1 MTMTNID
8 DLQSRT
14 VDWLRYPLMVLIVIL
29 HTDTA
34 LLWSMPHEGLPETL
48 YYILRTISLVA
59 VPLFFIFSGYWFFRQ
74 PETFTLDTYREKIRK
89 RVRTLL
95 IPYLFWNFFSWA
107 LQLIVVVLLGHAD
120 WIPTEVFYPKNFI
133 DNFIGYGEG
142 HQGMPKAFQLWFLR
156 DLIVVCLISPLLY
169 HLLHSKRPWLLIILA
184 ALYILPYPEQW
195 HPIFK
200 HLPAALLFFSA
211 GAYMGIHKMNIVE
224 TARRV
229 PMWLSFT
236 VPTLLIALHVWLHS
250 TWNPSF
256 IYIEHLFSIVAV
268 VPTIQ
273 VAATLVERKDIK
285 PIGWLAGS
293 AFLLFAI
300 HPLITEYLVVY
311 PISKLLVHPDH
322 GQFWLVLAA
331 EIVVPVV
338 VCALLHAIFSL
349 LMPRTTSLLT
359 GGRVSNKSQ
368 TKQHNNG

>member
-1 MTMTNID
+1 MTIAITN
-8 DLQSRT
+8 LQSRT
-14 VDWLRYPLMVLIVIL
+14 IEWLRYPLMVLIVIL

-95 IPYLFWNFFSWA
+95 IPYLFWNFFAWA
-107 LQLIVVVLLGHAD
+107 LQLIVVVLQGRLS
-120 WIPTEVFYPKNFI
+120 IELFYPQKILDIFFGI
-133 DNFIGYGEG
+133 GEG
-142 HQGMPKAFQLWFLR
+142 YQGMPKAFQLWFLR
-156 DLIVVCLISPLLY
+156 DLIVVCLISLQLY

-229 PMWLSFT
+229 PMWLSLT

-322 GQFWLVLAA
+322 GHFWLILAA

-338 VCALLHAIFSL
+338 VCALLHAIFSR